1 MLTDTKLRSLKP
13 QDNLYKVSDRDGL
26 YVAVTKSGVIS
37 FRYDYRFNGRR
48 ETVTFGRYSADGI
61 TLAEARAELIEA
73 KRLLNAGISPA
84 SKKRDGIESKKIGTV
99 FKDYTVNFL
108 NDAQY
113 ADSTRAMKEAII
125 EKEIYPVFGK
135 LQLEEITTPR
145 LRALCEKIKDRGA
158 KATALQVREIV
169 GSVFTYA
176 IDRGYEISNP
186 ADAIKASSIGTF
198 QARERAM
205 SPKEIGI
212 LFRELENYSCYPT
225 LKLAVKFV
233 LLTLVRKSEFIHA
246 TWDEIDFKNRQWVI
260 PKGRMKGRK
269 EHVIYLSDQ
278 AMDILTGMK
287 VCAMGSDYLMPGR
300 YDIKKPLSNAALNNV
315 IDGTVKRINEKGI
328 EFEPVTVHDL
338 RRTASTLLHEA
349 GYNSDWIE
357 KCLAHVQNGV
367 RAVYNKAEYA
377 EQRRKMLQEWADM
390 VDEWIKNIEYYMYII
405 K

>member
-13 QDNLYKVSDRDGL
+13 QDKLYKVSDRDGL

-73 KRLLNAGISPA
+73 KRLLNAGVSPA

-113 ADSTRAMKEAII
+113 AASTRAMKEAII

-287 VCAMGSDYLMPGR
+287 VCAMGSNYLMPGR

-390 VDEWIKNIEYYMYII
+390 VDEWIKE
-405 K
+405 KD

>member
-13 QDNLYKVSDRDGL
+13 QDKLYKVSDRDGL

-73 KRLLNAGISPA
+73 KRLLNVGISPA

-108 NDAQY
+108 RDAQY

-233 LLTLVRKSEFIHA
+233 LLTLVRKSEFIQA

-300 YDIKKPLSNAALNNV
+300 YDIKKPLSNAALNNA

-390 VDEWIKNIEYYMYII
+390 VDEWIKE
-405 K
+405 KD

>member
-13 QDNLYKVSDRDGL
+13 QDKLYKVSDRDGL

-135 LQLEEITTPR
+135 FQLEEITTPR

-278 AMDILTGMK
+278 AMDIITGMK

-390 VDEWIKNIEYYMYII
+390 VDEWIKE
-405 K
+405 KD

>member
-13 QDNLYKVSDRDGL
+13 QDKLYKVSDRDGL

-73 KRLLNAGISPA
+73 KRLLNAGVSPA

-108 NDAQY
+108 NDTQY

-287 VCAMGSDYLMPGR
+287 VCAMGSNYLMPGR

-390 VDEWIKNIEYYMYII
+390 VDEWIKE
-405 K
+405 KD

>member
-1 MLTDTKLRSLKP
+1 MLTDTRLRSLKP
-13 QDNLYKVSDRDGL
+13 QDKLYKVSDRDGL

-158 KATALQVREIV
+158 KATALQVREII

-176 IDRGYEISNP
+176 IDRGYEITNP

-390 VDEWIKNIEYYMYII
+390 VDEWIKE
-405 K
+405 KD

>member
-13 QDNLYKVSDRDGL
+13 QDKLYKVSDRDGL

-73 KRLLNAGISPA
+73 KRLLNAGVSPA

-113 ADSTRAMKEAII
+113 SASTRAMKEAII

-287 VCAMGSDYLMPGR
+287 VCAMGSNYLMPGR

-390 VDEWIKNIEYYMYII
+390 VDEWIKE
-405 K
+405 KD

>member
-13 QDNLYKVSDRDGL
+13 QDKLYKVSDRDGL

-73 KRLLNAGISPA
+73 KRLLNVGISPA

-176 IDRGYEISNP
+176 IDRGYEITNP

-390 VDEWIKNIEYYMYII
+390 VDEWIKE
-405 K
+405 KD

>member
-13 QDNLYKVSDRDGL
+13 QDKLYKVPDRDGL

-108 NDAQY
+108 RDAQY

-145 LRALCEKIKDRGA
+145 LRTLCEKIKDRGA

-390 VDEWIKNIEYYMYII
+390 VDEWIKE
-405 K
+405 KD

>member
-13 QDNLYKVSDRDGL
+13 QDKLYKVSDRDGL

-108 NDAQY
+108 SDAQY

-390 VDEWIKNIEYYMYII
+390 VDEWIKE
-405 K
+405 KD

>member
-13 QDNLYKVSDRDGL
+13 QDKLYKVSDRDGL

-287 VCAMGSDYLMPGR
+287 VCAMGSNYLMPGR
-300 YDIKKPLSNAALNNV
+300 YDIKKSLSNAALNNV

-390 VDEWIKNIEYYMYII
+390 VDEWIKE
-405 K
+405 KD

>member
-13 QDNLYKVSDRDGL
+13 QDKLYKVSDRDGL

-73 KRLLNAGISPA
+73 KRLLSAGISPA

-108 NDAQY
+108 RDAQY

-287 VCAMGSDYLMPGR
+287 VCAMGSNYLMPGR

-390 VDEWIKNIEYYMYII
+390 VDEWIKE
-405 K
+405 KD

>member
-13 QDNLYKVSDRDGL
+13 QDKLYKVSDRDGL
-26 YVAVTKSGVIS
+26 YVAVTKNGVIS

-233 LLTLVRKSEFIHA
+233 VLTLVRKSEFIHA

-287 VCAMGSDYLMPGR
+287 VCAMGSNYLMPGR

-390 VDEWIKNIEYYMYII
+390 VDEWIKE
-405 K
+405 KD

>member
-13 QDNLYKVSDRDGL
+13 QDKLYKVSDRDGL

-260 PKGRMKGRK
+260 PKVRMKGRK

-287 VCAMGSDYLMPGR
+287 VCAMGSNYLMPGR

-390 VDEWIKNIEYYMYII
+390 VDEWIKE
-405 K
+405 KD

>member
-13 QDNLYKVSDRDGL
+13 QDKLYKVSDRDGL

-73 KRLLNAGISPA
+73 KRLLNVGISPA
-84 SKKRDGIESKKIGTV
+84 SKKRDDIESKKIGTV

-278 AMDILTGMK
+278 AMDIITGMK

-390 VDEWIKNIEYYMYII
+390 VDEWIKE
-405 K
+405 KD

>member
-13 QDNLYKVSDRDGL
+13 QDKLYKVSDRDGL

-73 KRLLNAGISPA
+73 KRLLNVGISPA

-108 NDAQY
+108 RDVQY

-390 VDEWIKNIEYYMYII
+390 VDEWIKE
-405 K
+405 KD

>member
-13 QDNLYKVSDRDGL
+13 QDKLYKVSDRDGL

-287 VCAMGSDYLMPGR
+287 VCAMGSNYLMPGR

-328 EFEPVTVHDL
+328 EFESVTIHDL

-377 EQRRKMLQEWADM
+377 EQRRKMLQEWANM
-390 VDEWIKNIEYYMYII
+390 VDEWIKE
-405 K
+405 KD

>member
-13 QDNLYKVSDRDGL
+13 QDKLYKVSDRDGL

-48 ETVTFGRYSADGI
+48 ETVTLGRYSADGI

-287 VCAMGSDYLMPGR
+287 VCAMGSNYLMPGR

-390 VDEWIKNIEYYMYII
+390 VDEWIKE
-405 K
+405 KD

>member
-13 QDNLYKVSDRDGL
+13 QDKLYKVSDRDGL

-169 GSVFTYA
+169 GSVFTYV

-377 EQRRKMLQEWADM
+377 EQRRNMLQEWADM
-390 VDEWIKNIEYYMYII
+390 VDEWIKE
-405 K
+405 KD

>member
-1 MLTDTKLRSLKP
+1 MLTDTRLRSLKP
-13 QDNLYKVSDRDGL
+13 QDKLYKVSDRDGL

-287 VCAMGSDYLMPGR
+287 VCAMGSNYLMPGR

-390 VDEWIKNIEYYMYII
+390 VDEWIKE
-405 K
+405 KD

>member
-13 QDNLYKVSDRDGL
+13 QDKLYKVSDRDGL

-48 ETVTFGRYSADGI
+48 ETVTFGLYSADGI

-84 SKKRDGIESKKIGTV
+84 SKKRDGIGSKKIGTV

-125 EKEIYPVFGK
+125 EKEIYPAFGK

-212 LFRELENYSCYPT
+212 LFRALENYSCYPT

-287 VCAMGSDYLMPGR
+287 VCAMGSNYLMPGR

-390 VDEWIKNIEYYMYII
+390 VDEWIKE
-405 K
+405 KD

>member
-13 QDNLYKVSDRDGL
+13 QDKLYKVSDRDGL

-73 KRLLNAGISPA
+73 KRLLNAGVSPA

-287 VCAMGSDYLMPGR
+287 VCAMGSNYLMPGR

-390 VDEWIKNIEYYMYII
+390 VDEWIKE
-405 K
+405 KD

>member
-13 QDNLYKVSDRDGL
+13 QDKLYKVTDRDGL

-246 TWDEIDFKNRQWVI
+246 TWDEIDFKNKQWVI

-390 VDEWIKNIEYYMYII
+390 VDEWIKE
-405 K
+405 KD

>member
-13 QDNLYKVSDRDGL
+13 QDKLYKVSDRDGL

-198 QARERAM
+198 QARERVM

-390 VDEWIKNIEYYMYII
+390 VDEWIKE
-405 K
+405 KD

>member
-13 QDNLYKVSDRDGL
+13 QDKLYKVSDRDGL

-108 NDAQY
+108 RDAQY

-176 IDRGYEISNP
+176 IDRGYEITNP

-287 VCAMGSDYLMPGR
+287 VCAMGSNYLMPGR
-300 YDIKKPLSNAALNNV
+300 YDIKKSLSNAALNNV

-390 VDEWIKNIEYYMYII
+390 VDEWIKE
-405 K
+405 KD

>member
-1 MLTDTKLRSLKP
+1 M
-13 QDNLYKVSDRDGL
+13 
-26 YVAVTKSGVIS
+26 
-37 FRYDYRFNGRR
+37 
-48 ETVTFGRYSADGI
+48 
-61 TLAEARAELIEA
+61 
-73 KRLLNAGISPA
+73 
-84 SKKRDGIESKKIGTV
+84 
-99 FKDYTVNFL
+99 
-108 NDAQY
+108 
-113 ADSTRAMKEAII
+113 
-125 EKEIYPVFGK
+125 
-135 LQLEEITTPR
+135 
-145 LRALCEKIKDRGA
+145 
-158 KATALQVREIV
+158 
-169 GSVFTYA
+169 
-176 IDRGYEISNP
+176 
-186 ADAIKASSIGTF
+186 
-198 QARERAM
+198 
-205 SPKEIGI
+205 
-212 LFRELENYSCYPT
+212 
-225 LKLAVKFV
+225 
-233 LLTLVRKSEFIHA
+233 LTLVRKSEFIHA

-278 AMDILTGMK
+278 AMDIITGMK

-390 VDEWIKNIEYYMYII
+390 VDEWIKE
-405 K
+405 KD

>member
-13 QDNLYKVSDRDGL
+13 QDKLYKVSDRDGL

-108 NDAQY
+108 RDAQY
-113 ADSTRAMKEAII
+113 ADSTMAMKEAII

-390 VDEWIKNIEYYMYII
+390 VDEWIKE
-405 K
+405 KD

>member
-13 QDNLYKVSDRDGL
+13 QDKLYKVSDRDGL

-73 KRLLNAGISPA
+73 KRLLNVGISPA

-99 FKDYTVNFL
+99 FKGYTVNFL
-108 NDAQY
+108 RDAQY

-315 IDGTVKRINEKGI
+315 IDGTVKRINEKDI

-390 VDEWIKNIEYYMYII
+390 VDEWIKE
-405 K
+405 KD

>member
-1 MLTDTKLRSLKP
+1 MLTDTRLRSLKP
-13 QDNLYKVSDRDGL
+13 QDKLYKVSDRDGL

-287 VCAMGSDYLMPGR
+287 VCAMGSNYLMPGR

-377 EQRRKMLQEWADM
+377 EQRRKMLQDWADM
-390 VDEWIKNIEYYMYII
+390 VDEWIKE
-405 K
+405 KD

>member
-13 QDNLYKVSDRDGL
+13 QDKLYKVSDRDGL
-26 YVAVTKSGVIS
+26 YVAVTKNGVIS

-125 EKEIYPVFGK
+125 EKEIYPVFGN

-186 ADAIKASSIGTF
+186 ADGIKASSIGTF

-287 VCAMGSDYLMPGR
+287 VCAMGSDYLMPSR

-390 VDEWIKNIEYYMYII
+390 VDEWIKE
-405 K
+405 KD

>member
-13 QDNLYKVSDRDGL
+13 QDKLYKVSDRDGL

-108 NDAQY
+108 RDAQY
-113 ADSTRAMKEAII
+113 ADSTRTMKEAII
-125 EKEIYPVFGK
+125 EKEIYPIFGK

-225 LKLAVKFV
+225 LKLAIKFV

-390 VDEWIKNIEYYMYII
+390 VDEWIKE
-405 K
+405 KD

>member
-13 QDNLYKVSDRDGL
+13 QDKLYKVSDRDGL

-145 LRALCEKIKDRGA
+145 LRALCEKIKDRDA

-269 EHVIYLSDQ
+269 EHVIYLSGQ

-287 VCAMGSDYLMPGR
+287 VCAMGSNYLMPGR

-390 VDEWIKNIEYYMYII
+390 VDEWIKE
-405 K
+405 KD

>member
-1 MLTDTKLRSLKP
+1 MLTDTRLRSLKP
-13 QDNLYKVSDRDGL
+13 QDKLYKVSDRDGL

-99 FKDYTVNFL
+99 FKGYTVNFL

-186 ADAIKASSIGTF
+186 VDAIKASSIGTF

-300 YDIKKPLSNAALNNV
+300 YDIKKPLSNAAVNNV

-367 RAVYNKAEYA
+367 RTVYNKAEYA

-390 VDEWIKNIEYYMYII
+390 VDEWIIWSDVID
-405 K
+405 

>member
-13 QDNLYKVSDRDGL
+13 QDKLYKVSDRDGL

-61 TLAEARAELIEA
+61 TLAEARAELTEA

-278 AMDILTGMK
+278 AMDIITGMK

-390 VDEWIKNIEYYMYII
+390 VDEWIKE
-405 K
+405 KD

>member
-13 QDNLYKVSDRDGL
+13 QDKLYKVSDRDGL

-73 KRLLNAGISPA
+73 KRLLSAGISPA

-176 IDRGYEISNP
+176 IDRGYEITNP

-390 VDEWIKNIEYYMYII
+390 VDEWIKE
-405 K
+405 KD

>member
-13 QDNLYKVSDRDGL
+13 QDKLYKVTDRDGL

-246 TWDEIDFKNRQWVI
+246 TWDEIAFKNRQWVI

-390 VDEWIKNIEYYMYII
+390 VDEWIKE
-405 K
+405 KD

>member
-1 MLTDTKLRSLKP
+1 MLTDTRLRSLKP
-13 QDNLYKVSDRDGL
+13 QDKLYKVSDRDGL

-390 VDEWIKNIEYYMYII
+390 VDEWIKE
-405 K
+405 KD

>member
-13 QDNLYKVSDRDGL
+13 QDKLYKVTDRDGL

-377 EQRRKMLQEWADM
+377 EQRRNMLQEWADM
-390 VDEWIKNIEYYMYII
+390 VDEWIKE
-405 K
+405 KD

>member
-13 QDNLYKVSDRDGL
+13 QDKLYKVSDRDGL

-287 VCAMGSDYLMPGR
+287 VCAMGSNYLMPGR

-328 EFEPVTVHDL
+328 EFESVTIHDL

-390 VDEWIKNIEYYMYII
+390 VDEWIKE
-405 K
+405 KD

>member
-13 QDNLYKVSDRDGL
+13 QDKLYKVSDRDGL

-125 EKEIYPVFGK
+125 EKEIYPVIGK

-287 VCAMGSDYLMPGR
+287 VCAMGSNYLMPGR

-390 VDEWIKNIEYYMYII
+390 VDEWIKE
-405 K
+405 KD

>member
-13 QDNLYKVSDRDGL
+13 QDKLYKVSDRDGL

-84 SKKRDGIESKKIGTV
+84 SKKRDGIESKKIETV
-99 FKDYTVNFL
+99 FKDYTVRYL

-113 ADSTRAMKEAII
+113 AYSTRAMKEAII

-390 VDEWIKNIEYYMYII
+390 VDEWIKE
-405 K
+405 KD